1 MSVQTRDWR
10 RRITVAELKL
20 ISNRK
25 EIKSLVQ
32 AALVNEQ
39 HLLEAGLRR
48 TEEKL
53 AEFEAKYKLSTKEF
67 ISRFENDEMEESLDL
82 SEWMGESKMWE
93 RLREKIETL
102 KDVQIAN

>member
-1 MSVQTRDWR
+1 
-10 RRITVAELKL
+10 VAELKL
-20 ISNRK
+20 ISKRK

-39 HLLEAGLRR
+39 RLLEAGLRR

-53 AEFEAKYKLSTKEF
+53 AEFEAKYKLGTEEF

-82 SEWMGESKMWE
+82 SEWMGEFRMRE

-102 KDVQIAN
+102 KDVEIAN